1 MNGQWGPLYAF
12 LFTWE
17 KWLLVYFVCACV
29 HLHFVITQELD
40 GFPWLLPT
48 GGLFTYFLKKY

>member
-1 MNGQWGPLYAF
+1 MNGQWGLLYAF

-17 KWLLVYFVCACV
+17 KRLLVYFVCACV
-29 HLHFVITQELD
+29 HLHFVVAQELG

-48 GGLFTYFLKKY
+48 GGLFTYFF